1 MTVRRSGEEKK
12 LKSDQVDKRIIGKKK
27 SVIKGSCGGDN
38 SDLERVGKGK
48 REIYIVSKRV
58 TQVCMM

>member
-1 MTVRRSGEEKK
+1 M
-12 LKSDQVDKRIIGKKK
+12 KSDQVDKRIKGKKK

-38 SDLERVGKGK
+38 SELERVGKGK
-48 REIYIVSKRV
+48 REIYIVSKRE